1 MLACLLAL
9 AGCSSA
15 PGTDGKGYIT
25 GDGVVTQV
33 DKAERGDP
41 VEIEGEDLDGRP
53 VSLADLRGKV
63 AVVNVWGSWCPPCR
77 AEQDDLVQA
86 AEATA
91 PVAGFLGVN
100 VREASVENARAYV
113 RAFDVPYP
121 SVYDPSSRAL
131 LAFSGTLPPRSIPST
146 VVLDRDGRVA
156 ASIVGPLP
164 SRQTLVELVE
174 EIGAEQSGAVDG

>member
-1 MLACLLAL
+1 ML
-9 AGCSSA
+9 AGCSSTS
-15 PGTDGKGYIT
+15 GTDGKGYIT

-33 DKAERGDP
+33 GITERGDP
-41 VEIEGEDLDGRP
+41 VEVTGEDLDGRT

-86 AEATA
+86 AKATSQ
-91 PVAGFLGVN
+91 VAGFLGVN
-100 VREASVENARAYV
+100 VREASVDNARAYV

-121 SVYDPSSRAL
+121 SLYDPSSRAL
-131 LAFSGTLPPRSIPST
+131 LEFAGTLPPRAIPST

-164 SRQTLVELVE
+164 SRQTLVDLVE
-174 EIGAEQSGAVDG
+174 EIGAEQSGAADG